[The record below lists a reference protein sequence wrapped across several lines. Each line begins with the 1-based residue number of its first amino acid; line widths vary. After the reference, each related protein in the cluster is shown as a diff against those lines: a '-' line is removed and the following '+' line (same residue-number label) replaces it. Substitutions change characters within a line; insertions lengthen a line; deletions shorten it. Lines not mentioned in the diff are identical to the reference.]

1 MSLPIVPSCRLRTIY
16 CSDLSRMPSQLF
28 ANLAIVLYLVAS
40 ILLVM
45 RLAGLVTA
53 GPLAR
58 TGAMSLAFGAVLLHA
73 AVLLPSLQTGA
84 GLNLGFF
91 NAASLI
97 ALLTAALLLLAALR
111 RPVENLGVALLPL
124 AALSILLTL
133 IYPSQHIVGQAL
145 SWQIETHILLS
156 VLAYSVLGLAALQ
169 ALLLALQNRQLHN
182 RRPGGFVR
190 ALPPLQTME
199 QLLFQM
205 IGTGFVLLSLSLVT
219 GALFL
224 EDIFAQHLVHKTVLS
239 LLAWV
244 VFAGLLAGRWRYGW
258 RGRTAIRWTLSGFV
272 FLMLAY
278 FGSKLVLELLLGR

>member
-1 MSLPIVPSCRLRTIY
+1 
-16 CSDLSRMPSQLF
+16 MPSQLF
-28 ANLAIVLYLVAS
+28 ANLAITLYVLAS
-40 ILLVM
+40 IILVM
-45 RLAGLVTA
+45 RLAGFVPA
-53 GPLAR
+53 GSLTR
-58 TGAMSLAFGAVLLHA
+58 NGAISLGFAAVLLHA
-73 AVLLPSLQTGA
+73 AVLVPSLLTA
-84 GLNLGFF
+84 TGLNLGFF

-97 ALLTAALLLLAALR
+97 ALLTAALLLLTALR

-124 AALSILLTL
+124 AAASILLTRV
-133 IYPSQHIVGQAL
+133 YPSQHIVGQAL

-156 VLAYSVLGLAALQ
+156 VLAYSVLGLAAFQ
-169 ALLLALQNRQLHN
+169 SLLLALQNHHLHN

-205 IGTGFVLLSLSLVT
+205 IGTGFVLLSLSLMT

-224 EDIFAQHLVHKTVLS
+224 EDIFGQHLVHKSVLS

-258 RGRTAIRWTLSGFV
+258 RGRTAIRWTLSGFL

-278 FGSKLVLELLLGR
+278 FGSKLVLELMLGR